1 MNQTSMTTMTKV
13 TTTLHNNWL
22 ETPGYKEAFDAL
34 EAEFVQASQLLE
46 AQTKSETPQI
56 LPAKPSNSGE

>member
-1 MNQTSMTTMTKV
+1 MNKV
-13 TTTLHNNWL
+13 TTTLHNSWL
-22 ETPGYKEAFDAL
+22 KTPGYKEAFDAS

-56 LPAKPSNSGE
+56 VPAMPSNPSE

>member
-1 MNQTSMTTMTKV
+1 MNQTLMTTMTKV

-22 ETPGYKEAFDAL
+22 ETPGYKEAFDAS

-46 AQTKSETPQI
+46 AQMKSEAPQI
-56 LPAKPSNSGE
+56 VPAMPSNLGE